1 MFCYDCVIF
10 FVGGPLTDMA
20 FRSMPDMT
28 NMAAAIPRS
37 LKEDFIG
44 HSEHIS
50 NIIWKKCL
58 DPANFIDPV
67 GLSHAVI
74 GLYLTR

>member
-1 MFCYDCVIF
+1 M
-10 FVGGPLTDMA
+10 DMA

-50 NIIWKKCL
+50 NIKWKKCL
-58 DPANFIDPV
+58 DPTNFTDLV
-67 GLSHAVI
+67 GLSCAVI